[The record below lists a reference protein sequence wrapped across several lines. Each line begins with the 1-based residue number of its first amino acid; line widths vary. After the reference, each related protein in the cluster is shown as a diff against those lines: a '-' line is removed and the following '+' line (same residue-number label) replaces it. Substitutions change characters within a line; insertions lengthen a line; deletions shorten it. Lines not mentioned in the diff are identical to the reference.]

1 MEQRERLGSR
11 LGFILLSAGCAI
23 GMGNVWKFPYL
34 AGQNGGG
41 FFVLVYLLFV
51 AILGI
56 PVMTMEFAVGRASQK
71 SPVHMH
77 HPLTKKGSPWRIH
90 GWAAFLGVVVL
101 MMFYAVVAGWMLN
114 YFVKTATGT
123 FVGMDA
129 DQVAGVFGAMMGSPA
144 ELLGYMA
151 IVVVLGFGICSFSLQ
166 KGVERVTKWM
176 MVALLGIMVVLAINS
191 MLLPGGSEGLSFY
204 LKPNMDRVREIG
216 LGTVIVN
223 AMNQSFFS
231 LSLGIGSMAI
241 FGSYINKDRALM
253 GESVNVAILDTFVA
267 LTAGL
272 IIFPACFAYGVEPGA
287 GPSLVFI
294 TLPNIFN
301 NMPMGRLWGS
311 LFFVFMTFAALTTVV
326 AVFEAI
332 VACTCDATG
341 WSRKKA
347 CLVCG
352 IAMFFLCIPCALGF
366 NLWSGFVPF
375 AEGTAIMDIED
386 LLVSYILLPLGSL
399 AFVLFCTSRY
409 GWGWDNFIAEANE
422 GKGLKF
428 PKWLRFY
435 VAYILPVIVIVLFII
450 GMVQFPWK

>member
-51 AILGI
+51 AIMGI

-71 SPVHMH
+71 SPVHMYQ
-77 HPLTKKGSPWRIH
+77 PLTKKGSPWRIH
-90 GWAAFLGVVVL
+90 GWAAYLGVVVL

-123 FVGMDA
+123 FVGLDA
-129 DQVAGVFGAMMGSPA
+129 EQIAGVFGGMMGNPW
-144 ELLGYMA
+144 EMIGYMI
-151 IVVVLGFGICSFSLQ
+151 IVIILGFGICSFSLQ
-166 KGVERVTKWM
+166 SGVERVTKWM
-176 MVALLGIMVVLAINS
+176 MLALLAIMVVLAINS
-191 MLLPGGSEGLSFY
+191 MFLPGGKEGLAFY
-204 LKPNMDRVREIG
+204 LKPDMDRVRETG

-223 AMNQSFFS
+223 PMNQSFFS

-272 IIFPACFAYGVEPGA
+272 IIFPACFAYGVQPDA
-287 GPSLVFI
+287 GPPLVFM

-311 LFFVFMTFAALTTVV
+311 LFFLFMTFAALTTVV

-352 IAMFFLCIPCALGF
+352 IAMTFLCLPCALGF
-366 NLWSGFVPF
+366 NVLSSFVPF
-375 AEGTAIMDIED
+375 GEGTAIMDIED
-386 LLVSYILLPLGSL
+386 LLVSFILLPLGSL
-399 AFVLFCTSRY
+399 VFVLFCTTRY
-409 GWGWDNFIAEANE
+409 GWGWNNFLEEANA

-435 VAYILPVIVIVLFII
+435 VTYILPVIIIVLFII
-450 GMVQFPWK
+450 GMVNFPWK